1 MKTLWKLTREAARC
15 KMLYVVAIL
24 STLALTFVNLTAPK
38 VLSAMTGVVERGVD
52 DAALSQ
58 SCSLPWRCWCCICC
72 GSFSA
77 F

>member
-1 MKTLWKLTREAARC
+1 MKTLWKLTREAARY

-52 DAALSQ
+52 DAALSTVMQ
-58 SCSLPWRCWCCICC
+58 LALALLVLYLLRIL
-72 GSFSA
+72 FR